1 MDTNSILLIVG
12 IVVVIGVAGATVF
25 GVIKLRELLG
35 KMDTKYAP
43 KLNEVKEQTA
53 AIAVACEQA
62 EPIMGSVNV
71 TLDAVDTEL
80 VKLDGTL
87 DKVSNV
93 TGGIIGTVKAVPEV
107 ASEAKETIKAGLK
120 GKH

>member
-35 KMDTKYAP
+35 KMDTEYAP
-43 KLNEVKEQTA
+43 KLNELKEQTA
-53 AIAVACEQA
+53 AVAVACEQA
-62 EPIMGSVNV
+62 GPIMDSVNV

-80 VKLDGTL
+80 VNLDEKL
-87 DKVSNV
+87 DKVSNL
-93 TGGIIGTVKAVPEV
+93 TGGIVGTAKAIPEV
-107 ASEAKETIKAGLK
+107 ASEAKETIKAGFK
-120 GKH
+120 GKR